1 MNAKNDDDNTV
12 LDLLVD
18 LPSER
23 SQEITALIYG
33 KFYFYL
39 LRFRFLAAAIS
50 GEIVLL
56 NPNLKDVRYEV

>member
-33 KFYFYL
+33 KFTF
-39 LRFRFLAAAIS
+39 I
-50 GEIVLL
+50 
-56 NPNLKDVRYEV
+56 N

>member
-33 KFYFYL
+33 KFYFCK
-39 LRFRFLAAAIS
+39 
-50 GEIVLL
+50 
-56 NPNLKDVRYEV
+56 LKACFGGRDYRRNFPVESDP